1 MANGRQRLTDEIR
14 LGRIVIQYSN
24 SHSTPQIE
32 VDSSIRLPRLPRP
45 RSLRAASGYRPASRR
60 SPLAP
65 PAQTGDPGQ
74 ISQKRGTDEPAISS

>member
-32 VDSSIRLPRLPRP
+32 VGSSIRLPRLPRAAQ
-45 RSLRAASGYRPASRR
+45 RARGAGYRPASRR

-65 PAQTGDPGQ
+65 PAQTGEPG
-74 ISQKRGTDEPAISS
+74 